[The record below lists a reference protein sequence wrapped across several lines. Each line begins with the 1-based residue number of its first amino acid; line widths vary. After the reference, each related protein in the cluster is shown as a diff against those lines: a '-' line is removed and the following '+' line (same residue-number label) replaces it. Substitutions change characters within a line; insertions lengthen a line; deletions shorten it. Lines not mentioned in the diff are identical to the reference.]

1 MIAKEMTLTTK
12 AYQII
17 ELPQTHDFPGI
28 SYVKGAKQ
36 AHGILNE
43 SGKTIAYAW
52 YEIQSDNSLYMDRI
66 EVLEKEKGHGTAI
79 VRHLFNT
86 LNIDRITG
94 SVLLEEGMRPYYF
107 WESLGAVM
115 NVEDEDHAYDY
126 YIHGDDVT
134 FILHKE
140 NTHIGSPI
148 A

>member
-1 MIAKEMTLTTK
+1 MTVSEMVLTKT

-17 ELPQTHDFPGI
+17 ELPETHDFPGMV
-28 SYVKGAKQ
+28 YVEGTKQ
-36 AHGILNE
+36 AHAILDDT
-43 SGKTIAYAW
+43 GKTIAYAW
-52 YEIQSDNSLYMDRI
+52 YELRADNSLYMDMI
-66 EVLEKEKGHGTAI
+66 EVLEKENGHGTAI

-86 LNIDRITG
+86 LKIDRITG

-134 FILHKE
+134 FVLPKE
-140 NTHIGSPI
+140 NIQITSRI